1 VLSYELFKNE
11 LQMNQS
17 IHLKDMRRAQLEL
30 KDKLRVVN
38 HALEESEARFSDLFN
53 EAPIAY
59 VYEDT
64 DGLWIQAN
72 RAAIRMLGI
81 KPEEVVGLDGKS
93 LVADTPDNKL
103 RLQKSLATVKRGAEV
118 SGLLLEL
125 HRKDNGKSVW
135 IEWWSTPAPDNIH
148 TRTMFIDVTE
158 RVLLEQEKIQLQAQN
173 EYLYEEILS
182 SKNFGSVI
190 CESEGL
196 RKVLQQVKLV
206 GPTNATVLISGESGT
221 GKELI
226 ALAVHEHSARRDQ
239 PLIKVNCSAIPE
251 NLFESEF
258 FGHVRGAF
266 TGAIKD
272 KPGRFELANGGT
284 LFLDEIGE
292 VPLAMQAKLLRV
304 LQEQELERIGD
315 TRTRKVDVRIIAAT
329 NRDLKKEIDAGRFRQ
344 DLFYRLSVFPIAVPP
359 LRERRED
366 IPPLAFHF
374 AKQSARQ
381 MNRTQPNITQATML
395 QLVAHGWPGNVRE
408 LQNAVERAV
417 IISLGGSL
425 QFEFADLKSTIDE
438 INIKLLSPAT
448 AVITRKELKNQE
460 RENIVKALQQV
471 DGRLFGPHGAAK
483 LLGMKPTTLASR
495 IKVLGITH
503 KEKE

>member
-1 VLSYELFKNE
+1 
-11 LQMNQS
+11 MDQS
-17 IHLKDMRRAQLEL
+17 IHLKELKRTQLEL
-30 KDKLRVVN
+30 TDKLRVVN
-38 HALEESEARFSDLFN
+38 HALKESEARFSDLFN

-59 VYEDT
+59 VYEGI
-64 DGLWIQAN
+64 DGLWVKAN
-72 RAAIRMLGI
+72 HVALRMLGI
-81 KPEEVVGLDGKS
+81 KPADVAGLDGKS
-93 LVADTPDNKL
+93 LVADTPENKL
-103 RLQKSLATVKRGAEV
+103 HLQESLAAVSRGVEV
-118 SGLLLEL
+118 SSVLLEL
-125 HRKDNGKSVW
+125 NRKDNGKSVW
-135 IEWWSTPAPDNIH
+135 IEWWSAPAPDNIH

-158 RVLLEQEKIQLQAQN
+158 RVLLEQEKIQLQAKN

-182 SKNFGSVI
+182 SQNFGSVI
-190 CESEGL
+190 CESDAL

-226 ALAVHEHSARRDQ
+226 ALAVHEHSARRTE

-251 NLFESEF
+251 SLFESEF

-272 KPGRFELANGGT
+272 KLGRFELANGGT

-304 LQEQELERIGD
+304 LQEHELERIGD

-381 MNRTQPNITQATML
+381 MKRTQPNITQATML
-395 QLVAHGWPGNVRE
+395 QLVAHDWPGNVRE

-417 IISLGGSL
+417 IVSPEGSL
-425 QFEFADLKSTIDE
+425 QFEFAELKSTIDE
-438 INIKLLSPAT
+438 NNIKSLSPAT
-448 AVITRKELKNQE
+448 AVLTRKELRNQE
-460 RENIVKALQQV
+460 RENIVRALQQV
-471 DGRLFGPHGAAK
+471 DGRLFGPLGAAK

-503 KEKE
+503 KAKE